1 MIYEVDLV
9 DPKTNEEKTI
19 VVELLPEQAEGAK
32 ASSCLQTYVQ
42 GVARINIPDGFM
54 PIGGRVRPVTLH

>member
-19 VVELLPEQAEGAK
+19 VVELPLDQRGAAEAMPIEQVYAQAFQNMP
-32 ASSCLQTYVQ
+32 A
-42 GVARINIPDGFM
+42 GFM
-54 PIGGRVRPVTLH
+54 PIGGRVRPVTLQ